1 MSYYGGYGGGRGS
14 GSSGGGGAG
23 LGTIILGVFIALVLF
38 SIIG

>member
-1 MSYYGGYGGGRGS
+1 MSYYGGYGGGGGRGN
-14 GSSGGGGAG
+14 GGGGAG